1 MDESTGRRLP
11 VYLVLDTSG
20 SMAGDPI
27 EAVRMGVRALTSDLK
42 TDPMAQET
50 AYLSVITFSSSAQ
63 QVCPLTDVMSFQ
75 EPSLTASGSTALGHA
90 LEVLDE
96 AIEREVR
103 KSTSTQKGDWRPL
116 VFLITDGQPT
126 DQWHAGADRIKKR
139 RVGAFI
145 ALAAGAGADDS
156 VLKQITETVVR
167 TSDLAP
173 EKLKQFFKWAS
184 SSIKTTSTNVAAGR
198 DAAAGLPPPPP
209 NLTVVP

>member
-1 MDESTGRRLP
+1 MDESTSRRLP

-75 EPSLTASGSTALGHA
+75 EPTLAASGSTALGDA
-90 LEVLDE
+90 LNVLDQ

-103 KSTSTQKGDWRPL
+103 KSTSSQKGDWRPL

-126 DQWHAGADRIKKR
+126 DSWEGPANKIKSR
-139 RVGAFI
+139 RLGAFI
-145 ALAAGAGADDS
+145 ALAAGAGADDT

-167 TSDLAP
+167 SSDLSP
-173 EKLKQFFKWAS
+173 DKLKQFFKWAS
-184 SSIKTTSTNVAAGR
+184 SSIKTTSTNVASGR
-198 DAAAGLPPPPP
+198 DAAATLPPPPP
-209 NLTVVP
+209 SLTVVP